1 MLAVSGWLSR
11 DWWRVCALS
20 KVPRPLLVLF
30 ALRLMGQ
37 KWPLTSL
44 GCSPGP
50 VRGGCCPVECIS
62 GSSEIRSLWNWSSM
76 SLVGLPC
83 FRGWWK
89 SSSSSLRM
97 SLSLMRP
104 SGNSA
109 RTSWASFSS
118 TVLLQSCLLSAT
130 GQPLL
135 WVPLLRLHSSESSEL
150 PLLGSLGHSLL
161 EDVLRTFK
169 DLDEATK
176 KKSTFLHMTQKQSLQ
191 CRVRAS
197 GVTFT
202 WRFYYGE

>member
-20 KVPRPLLVLF
+20 KVPLPLLVLF
-30 ALRLMGQ
+30 AFRLMGQ

-44 GCSPGP
+44 GCSPDS
-50 VRGGCCPVECIS
+50 VRGCCPTGCTS
-62 GSSEIRSLWNWSSM
+62 DSSEIFSLWNWSSM

-97 SLSLMRP
+97 SLSLIRP

-109 RTSWASFSS
+109 RPSWASFSS
-118 TVLLQSCLLSAT
+118 SVLLESRLLSAT

-161 EDVLRTFK
+161 EDVLRPFN

-176 KKSTFLHMTQKQSLQ
+176 KKSTFFS
-191 CRVRAS
+191 
-197 GVTFT
+197 T
-202 WRFYYGE
+202 WHGTESAM